1 MQGGSAP
8 TPRRPDRRRSLRS
21 APRERGPTRQARTR
35 SHSAGRRAGRGRAR
49 SEALWWPRTTR
60 VWRAHATPEAYRKPV
75 SPSRARGLAP
85 GCMKWTAQAGWRR
98 PLDSCEGPAPGL
110 PPRDESGSCP
120 AAPGVLPPWRA
131 SERAGD
137 GDRAGAESERAKGAG
152 PPSAEDMAVSA
163 TPRTRGRGKGR
174 APLVPATVSRLACR
188 P

>member
-8 TPRRPDRRRSLRS
+8 TPRRPDRQRSLRS

-35 SHSAGRRAGRGRAR
+35 SHSAGRRAGAGASPIRG
-49 SEALWWPRTTR
+49 ALVAKDNTSVASPCNAGSLPKT
-60 VWRAHATPEAYRKPV
+60 V

-98 PLDSCEGPAPGL
+98 PLDSGEGPAPGL

-152 PPSAEDMAVSA
+152 PPSAEDTAVSA

>member
-8 TPRRPDRRRSLRS
+8 TPGRPDRRRSLRS
-21 APRERGPTRQARTR
+21 APREHGPTRQVRTR
-35 SHSAGRRAGRGRAR
+35 SHSAGRRAGAGASPIRGALVAKDNT
-49 SEALWWPRTTR
+49 SVALWWPRT
-60 VWRAHATPEAYRKPV
+60 TPEAYRKPV

-98 PLDSCEGPAPGL
+98 PLDSGEGLAPGL

-152 PPSAEDMAVSA
+152 PPSAEDTAVSA
-163 TPRTRGRGKGR
+163 TPRTRGRGKG
-174 APLVPATVSRLACR
+174 
-188 P
+188 